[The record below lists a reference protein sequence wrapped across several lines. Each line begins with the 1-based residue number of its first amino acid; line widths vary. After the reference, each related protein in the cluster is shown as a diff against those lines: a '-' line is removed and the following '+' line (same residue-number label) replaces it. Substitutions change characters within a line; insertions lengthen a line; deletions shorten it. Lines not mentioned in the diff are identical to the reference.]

1 MQYLTYWNLVTDKYE
16 PFIQC
21 SRPSRPSDWSS
32 MREEPSQVSKSA
44 MLLWR
49 SFVMPIG
56 PRLLL
61 FSGNAQTRRRASL
74 HTSCTLFGKPAR
86 DAAAGR
92 FRKSSNLRP
101 EERRVGKE

>member
-21 SRPSRPSDWSS
+21 SSSSRPSDWSS

-44 MLLWR
+44 MILWR

-61 FSGNAQTRRRASL
+61 FSGNAQNRRRASL
-74 HTSCTLFGKPAR
+74 HTSCHLFGKPAR
-86 DAAAGR
+86 DEAAGR
-92 FRKSSNLRP
+92 S
-101 EERRVGKE
+101 EEHTSEVQSLMRLSY